1 MRAYEAII
9 TPFVDDNGIS
19 AGSASSASSVFG
31 SVVVLAME
39 SEKGAIFFGGVLSNL
54 EPSLDGETDDCSA
67 KNACGVHLHS
77 GRSCADVMSQEGHF
91 FAGFDMYEDPWAT
104 AKYSSDDNG
113 DAVFDGIVNIGHS
126 YARDLDGR
134 AFVG

>member
-91 FAGFDMYEDPWAT
+91 FA